1 MTVDSDSSTE
11 ETQAGAGVRGTS
23 AGAGTQAAGAGAG
36 TSSAGAG
43 SQGRLGQQETAGDI
57 NQTEAYTLNLKH
69 RVDQSLEDDARLR
82 AIGLGV
88 REASAAAVANTITGA
103 ANALNQLMTAG
114 STNTLSLMSAVQE
127 TAHKTVRTGL
137 FEIDKLENIDEVN
150 AYASILAAA
159 IARELNRDKSE

>member
-1 MTVDSDSSTE
+1 MKTEPTLTLGTPEELFSADESRLRVRPRRVDVAPGG
-11 ETQAGAGVRGTS
+11 QR
-23 AGAGTQAAGAGAG
+23 
-36 TSSAGAG
+36 
-43 SQGRLGQQETAGDI
+43 RLG
-57 NQTEAYTLNLKH
+57 
-69 RVDQSLEDDARLR
+69 VQSLEDDARLR